1 MNVPTDPGQ
10 VLKYSCCAV
19 LVSAFG
25 FTLHAWRVSL
35 WMYIVFLD
43 FQLGEAA
50 PLELLLLLLPG
61 FCQNKISK
69 KKKQTTKLEG
79 RKEKKIATLCDTNM
93 TWGQE

>member
-1 MNVPTDPGQ
+1 
-10 VLKYSCCAV
+10 
-19 LVSAFG
+19 
-25 FTLHAWRVSL
+25 
-35 WMYIVFLD
+35 MYIVFLD

-50 PLELLLLLLPG
+50 QLELLLLLLPG

>member
-1 MNVPTDPGQ
+1 MNVPTHPGQ
-10 VLKYSCCAV
+10 VLKYSCSAV

-25 FTLHAWRVSL
+25 FTLHAWQVSL

-50 PLELLLLLLPG
+50 QLELLLLLLPG

-69 KKKQTTKLEG
+69 KKKKPKHQTGGEK
-79 RKEKKIATLCDTNM
+79 RKEDSHVV
-93 TWGQE
+93 